1 MAHVT
6 SDKHLFNSED
16 RERAASRQACDAL
29 LIALQ
34 REHPQIVRHLQEQA
48 ATNQQATETPT

>member
-6 SDKHLFNSED
+6 SDKHLFTTED

-34 REHPQIVRHLQEQA
+34 REHPQIVRHLQERA
-48 ATNQQATETPT
+48 AAKPSATE